1 MKAPMATP
9 EATVYGPAEPVTVVI
24 TRRVKAG
31 REAEYEAWLGRLQ
44 TAARG
49 VPGYLGVTTQ
59 RPAPGA
65 AREYV
70 SAVRFASLDDLR
82 RYETS
87 ALHHDNLAEVVG
99 LVEGDASWQP
109 LTGLEFWFTPPP
121 GMAVP
126 QPSRPR
132 MALLMIVVVF
142 SLVLGHRQP
151 GQHRGRAAALAAA
164 RATAAA
170 ADDHARSAADD
181 LLADATADAS
191 SGPLDLPGGGSSG
204 LSAADGPHG
213 STTPTARPAS
223 TSCRR
228 RAATSTGGRARAR
241 ATSAAS

>member
-87 ALHHDNLAEVVG
+87 ALHRDHLAEVAA
-99 LVEGDASWQP
+99 LVEGDATWQP

-142 SLVLGHRQP
+142 SLVLGI
-151 GQHRGRAAALAAA
+151 GSLVNAVAALLPWPLPAPLRLLLTITLEVLLMTYWLMPQLTRRLARWIYPAAA
-164 RATAAA
+164 R
-170 ADDHARSAADD
+170 
-181 LLADATADAS
+181 
-191 SGPLDLPGGGSSG
+191 G
-204 LSAADGPHG
+204 
-213 STTPTARPAS
+213 
-223 TSCRR
+223 
-228 RAATSTGGRARAR
+228 
-241 ATSAAS
+241 